1 MLLML
6 SAGSTTSSLTMVPAP
21 CASVMVA
28 FVGPLKLTTNV
39 SSGSTVVS
47 PLTVTAIGC
56 VLTPGANVSVPLI
69 PTKSLPLAA
78 VPLAVVYATV
88 TVCVLVGVSVTV
100 NVAVVVPLLPS
111 VTLTL
116 LMLSAGSTASS
127 LTIVPTPWAPLMVA
141 FVGLLKLT
149 TKVSSGSTVV
159 PPFTLTAIGCV
170 LTPGA
175 NVSVPLIPTKSL
187 P

>member
-1 MLLML
+1 
-6 SAGSTTSSLTMVPAP
+6 MVPAP

-28 FVGPLKLTTNV
+28 FVGLLTLTTNV
-39 SSGSTVVS
+39 SSLPAAV
-47 PLTVTAIGC
+47 PIFTVTAIGC

-111 VTLTL
+111 VTLAL
-116 LMLSAGSTASS
+116 LIVSAGSTTSS
-127 LTIVPTPWAPLMVA
+127 LTMVPTPWAPLMVA

-149 TKVSSGSTVV
+149 TNVSSGSTVV
-159 PPFTLTAIGCV
+159 SPLTVTVIGCV
-170 LTPGA
+170 LAPGA
-175 NVSVPLIPTKSL
+175 KVNVALFATKSL
-187 P
+187 PAA